1 MPLGLRKAKPT
12 DVTDLRELSAGDIL
26 AKLADVTEQLMKAR
40 QDYQTLQ
47 SIFLKL
53 DERTTA
59 VDQMTSEMKVQVED
73 MKSRVVG
80 METAMVEVGSKLA
93 DIPAIKAKIHA
104 AQGDVHELQLAVERM
119 NAVLIDIDKLF
130 KFMKSPGF

>member
-1 MPLGLRKAKPT
+1 MPLGLRKAKSA
-12 DVTDLRELSAGDIL
+12 DVTDLHELSAGDIL
-26 AKLADVTEQLMKAR
+26 ARLADVTEQLMKAR

-59 VDQMTSEMKVQVED
+59 VDQMTSEMKAQVED
-73 MKSRVVG
+73 MKTRVLG
-80 METAMVEVGSKLA
+80 MQTAMGEIGSKLA
-93 DIPAIKAKIHA
+93 DIPTIKAKIHA
-104 AQGDVHELQLAVERM
+104 TQGDVHELQVALERM

-130 KFMKSPGF
+130 KFLKSPGF